1 MFIDVCNFNL
11 DLPSFAEGDRLTTS
25 IQLVTGATIVL
36 YFNGD
41 IKDPISVFFQCFII
55 GWINKTE
62 FSCCRIDL
70 EQTCL
75 SLGCGTVIHNSEAQ
89 SILVSCVRIARKQ
102 SCDCCGRFRNF
113 VEVLVSRILISG
125 GIQEFRCFVGISDVN
140 RDFLNHADFGLSAIN
155 CGYLVRAYVDFVGVI
170 FAIIIGTFEVR
181 FLFEVQDSER
191 LIANLNS
198 V

>member
-1 MFIDVCNFNL
+1 ML
-11 DLPSFAEGDRLTTS
+11 
-25 IQLVTGATIVL
+25 
-36 YFNGD
+36 
-41 IKDPISVFFQCFII
+41 
-55 GWINKTE
+55 
-62 FSCCRIDL
+62 
-70 EQTCL
+70 
-75 SLGCGTVIHNSEAQ
+75 
-89 SILVSCVRIARKQ
+89 
-102 SCDCCGRFRNF
+102 
-113 VEVLVSRILISG
+113 SRILISG

-155 CGYLVRAYVDFVGVI
+155 CGYLVRADVDFVGVI